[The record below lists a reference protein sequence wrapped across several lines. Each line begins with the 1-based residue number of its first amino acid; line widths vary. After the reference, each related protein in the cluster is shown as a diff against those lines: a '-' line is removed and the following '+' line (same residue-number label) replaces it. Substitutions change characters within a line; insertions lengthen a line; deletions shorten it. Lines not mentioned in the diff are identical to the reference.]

1 MGPSRQNIGPFQTAT
16 SAWLN
21 QSISE
26 TLSLSALTVTFFLFS
41 TRSKYRVMAK
51 QLLEIHPL
59 ELNFTFEVK
68 KQSECMIQLGNKS
81 DEYVAFKVKTTS
93 PKKYCVRPNIGI
105 IKPKAT
111 YDFTVIMQA
120 QKEAPL
126 DLLCK
131 DKFLIQCTVVPFG
144 TTDKD
149 ITSEMFAKDK
159 ETGKYVEEKKLRVV
173 LISPPQSP
181 VLLPRNEELKQ
192 DSSNETLLQ
201 RDRALSGLE
210 NVPPGDNLAD
220 DVVVIETAKD
230 TYELRAAKE
239 VQDFE
244 TSKDTDELS
253 TTAKDVQ
260 TRPAED
266 VEELQPAK
274 DSMELK
280 LAKDYEE
287 LKLKLNA
294 MESQL
299 REAERSITKL
309 TEEKSLTTREK
320 DSLKLELELL
330 RRKNIVRKIQAGF
343 PLLYVCMVAIISLVL
358 GYLSRS

>member
-1 MGPSRQNIGPFQTAT
+1 MQSSSREKLRMRPTPRNHHHHHYHHH
-16 SAWLN
+16 
-21 QSISE
+21 QSLCLDSF
-26 TLSLSALTVTFFLFS
+26 FFLFS
-41 TRSKYRVMAK
+41 KRSKYRVMAK
-51 QLLEIHPL
+51 QLLEIQPL

-149 ITSEMFAKDK
+149 ISSEMFAKDK

-181 VLLPRNEELKQ
+181 VLLSGNEELKQ
-192 DSSNETLLQ
+192 DSSNETSFQ
-201 RDRALSGLE
+201 KDRVLSELE
-210 NVPPGDNLAD
+210 NVPPGDSLAD
-220 DVVVIETAKD
+220 DVEVIKTAKD

-253 TTAKDVQ
+253 TAAK
-260 TRPAED
+260 D

-299 REAERSITKL
+299 REAERTITKL

-320 DSLKLELELL
+320 DSLKHELEVL
-330 RRKNIVRKIQAGF
+330 RRKNNVRKIQTGF

>member
-1 MGPSRQNIGPFQTAT
+1 M
-16 SAWLN
+16 
-21 QSISE
+21 
-26 TLSLSALTVTFFLFS
+26 LSLSSLFL
-41 TRSKYRVMAK
+41 V
-51 QLLEIHPL
+51 
-59 ELNFTFEVK
+59 EVK
-68 KQSECMIQLGNKS
+68 KLSECTIQLSNKS

-120 QKEAPL
+120 QKEAPP

-131 DKFLIQCTVVPFG
+131 DKFLIQCTVVPFE

-192 DSSNETLLQ
+192 DSSNETSLQ
-201 RDRALSGLE
+201 KDRALSGLE
-210 NVPPGDNLAD
+210 NVPPGDSLAD
-220 DVVVIETAKD
+220 DVEVIETAKD

-244 TSKDTDELS
+244 ISMDTDELS
-253 TTAKDVQ
+253 TAAKDVQ

-266 VEELQPAK
+266 VEELQPANK

-280 LAKDYEE
+280 LAKDYKE

-299 REAERSITKL
+299 QEAGHSITKL

-320 DSLKLELELL
+320 DSLKLELEAL
-330 RRKNIVRKIQAGF
+330 RRKNNVRKIQAGF